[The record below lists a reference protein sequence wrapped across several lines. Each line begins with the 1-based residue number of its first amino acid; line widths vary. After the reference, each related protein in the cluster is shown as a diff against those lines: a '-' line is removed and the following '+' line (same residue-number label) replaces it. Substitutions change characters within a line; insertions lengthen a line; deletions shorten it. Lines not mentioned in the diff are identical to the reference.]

1 MSDADV
7 TGAPAVLAVVA
18 DDHLL
23 FRELL
28 TGLLEREDWL
38 DVVAQGRSGT
48 EAIELARL
56 HQPGI
61 AVLDV
66 QMPGPGIEE
75 TVRQIRR
82 HSPGTRCVVLTMH
95 DTPELLGRLLET
107 GVAAYLL
114 KSISPQEL
122 LMAVRSVVREPD
134 RVTLAV
140 SRNMARMLTAGRQP
154 PLLTPRETVIL
165 GRVAQAQSNMR
176 IADELFLAEATVK
189 RHLTNIY
196 RKLGAVSRVDAI
208 RRARDSGIL

>member
-1 MSDADV
+1 MSDAAV

-28 TGLLEREDWL
+28 AGLLEREDWL

-114 KSISPQEL
+114 KSVSPQEL

-140 SRNMARMLTAGRQP
+140 SQNMARMLTAGRQA

-165 GRVAQAQSNMR
+165 GRVADAQSNLR

>member
-28 TGLLEREDWL
+28 AGLLEREDWL

-114 KSISPQEL
+114 KSVSPQEL

-140 SRNMARMLTAGRQP
+140 SQNMARMLTAGRQA

-165 GRVAQAQSNMR
+165 GRVADAQSNLR

>member
-28 TGLLEREDWL
+28 AGLLEREDWL

-114 KSISPQEL
+114 KSVSPQEL

-140 SRNMARMLTAGRQP
+140 SQNMARMLTAGRQA

-165 GRVAQAQSNMR
+165 GRVADAQSNMR

>member
-1 MSDADV
+1 M

-28 TGLLEREDWL
+28 AGLLEREDWL

-114 KSISPQEL
+114 KSVSPQEL

-140 SRNMARMLTAGRQP
+140 SQNMARMLTAGRQA

-165 GRVAQAQSNMR
+165 GRVADAQSNLR